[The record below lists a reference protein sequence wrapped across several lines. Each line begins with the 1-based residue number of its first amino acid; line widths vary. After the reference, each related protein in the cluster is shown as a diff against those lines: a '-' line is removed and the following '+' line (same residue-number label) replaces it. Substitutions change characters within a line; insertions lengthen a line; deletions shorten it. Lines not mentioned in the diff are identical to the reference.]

1 MNGRHSTG
9 RIGRTHEDRIQFRP
23 ARLRETRPR
32 DWLIRF
38 GFGAAVS
45 LIAGVVTALAG
56 PRVGGVFLAFPAIL
70 MASLTLVAKEENVRQ
85 ARNEARGATYGTLGL
100 IAFAAVVVF
109 GVGRWPLW
117 LVLVAASITWAVIA
131 LGTYLIAR
139 RAGAGDD
146 EPPADRPAGP
156 TG

>member
-1 MNGRHSTG
+1 
-9 RIGRTHEDRIQFRP
+9 
-23 ARLRETRPR
+23 
-32 DWLIRF
+32 LIRF

-100 IAFAAVVVF
+100 IAFAAVVAF

-139 RAGAGDD
+139 RAGVGDD